1 MSLCVFTQPSGRKHW
16 GCRLHWSCHSPER
29 VQGASSI
36 RVSFEVIHLVIIY
49 NMYKM
54 IQFRF
59 RAVHKWH
66 IMSLTHVPQG

>member
-16 GCRLHWSCHSPER
+16 ECRLHWSCRSPER

-36 RVSFEVIHLVIIY
+36 SVSFEVIHLVISYTI
-49 NMYKM
+49 YKM

-59 RAVHKWH
+59 RAVHKWP
-66 IMSLTHVPQG
+66 IMSFTYVPQG